1 MSRGPTIRVCIP
13 QGRRRRNA
21 DFPSLPLGH
30 SCFIPLICVSAPRPC
45 PAPFHPA
52 SPQGSPP
59 RAASSL
65 GTSRPQHPLLSGT
78 ADDIL
83 VCSCLLTLV
92 LKTQERLREASA
104 PGNCVAL
111 CCGSLPFALSFL
123 WSQQP
128 SPRRAAGDLG
138 PDRSGAPGASPAIS
152 GAGLW
157 SRVDLLLGAL
167 GRLQGVRWAT
177 AGGVSGHLGG
187 PLSPFFLAP
196 WRWVLD
202 STHDTL
208 AAGHFA
214 SGLLGRSLSTVS
226 STPTPSQSPRS
237 ITGEETEV
245 QDSGASDLR
254 GPTRKA
260 RAGVRPAPQVGPE
273 RCLCPVPREALPGP
287 HTSSGT
293 FSPSEAVR
301 HRPAW
306 SRGASEIQR
315 RGREGKMR
323 TLGLVGA
330 NYDI

>member
-1 MSRGPTIRVCIP
+1 MI
-13 QGRRRRNA
+13 
-21 DFPSLPLGH
+21 
-30 SCFIPLICVSAPRPC
+30 
-45 PAPFHPA
+45 
-52 SPQGSPP
+52 
-59 RAASSL
+59 
-65 GTSRPQHPLLSGT
+65 
-78 ADDIL
+78 
-83 VCSCLLTLV
+83 

-111 CCGSLPFALSFL
+111 CCGSLSFVLSFL

-138 PDRSGAPGASPAIS
+138 PDRGGAPGASPPSPVLVS
-152 GAGLW
+152 GAGW
-157 SRVDLLLGAL
+157 TYSSV
-167 GRLQGVRWAT
+167 QWAT
-177 AGGVSGHLGG
+177 SRACAGPLLGGVSGHLGG
-187 PLSPFFLAP
+187 TLSPFFLAP
-196 WRWVLD
+196 GRWVLD

-208 AAGHFA
+208 APGHFA
-214 SGLLGRSLSTVS
+214 SGLVGRSLLTVS
-226 STPTPSQSPRS
+226 FTPTPSQSPHYV
-237 ITGEETEV
+237 TGEETEV
-245 QDSGASDLR
+245 QASGASDLR
-254 GPTRKA
+254 GPTREA

-273 RCLCPVPREALPGP
+273 HCLCPVPRGALPGP

-315 RGREGKMR
+315 QGREGKMR